1 MNEEAVKKREE
12 AYNDYLYKFMSGYFA
27 TKRDEDGM
35 QDWVKLMNLGC
46 FGKEFHIYALAYE
59 DERGRAYRA
68 SGKAENLFNF
78 AKMSAVYGY
87 YPPHLSERLRGY
99 DQKLA

>member
-35 QDWVKLMNLGC
+35 QDWAISSS
-46 FGKEFHIYALAYE
+46 FGFT
-59 DERGRAYRA
+59 
-68 SGKAENLFNF
+68 
-78 AKMSAVYGY
+78 
-87 YPPHLSERLRGY
+87 
-99 DQKLA
+99 